1 MAYFTPEC
9 GGDVLYVTLQ
19 ALLIKPSFESRNY
32 RDIVNID

>member
-9 GGDVLYVTLQ
+9 GGDVPYVTLQ

-32 RDIVNID
+32 QTIENTD